1 MAYGISNT
9 EERTDS
15 DVINACASR
24 LLDAVQKNL
33 LLNPHAHRTKTNRR
47 RKNTEHSMT
56 SPSPVVGDWYRRPG
70 GALFEVVAIDRDD
83 ATVEVQ
89 HFDGTLEEVELESW
103 AEQEFEAA
111 QAPEDW
117 TGSVDV
123 DSEDYEA
130 EREVSSGTLWTD
142 PLTSLDRS
150 EASGYSEWPSPRD
163 L

>member
-1 MAYGISNT
+1 
-9 EERTDS
+9 
-15 DVINACASR
+15 
-24 LLDAVQKNL
+24 
-33 LLNPHAHRTKTNRR
+33 
-47 RKNTEHSMT
+47 MT
-56 SPSPVVGDWYRRPG
+56 SPRPCFGELFRRPG
-70 GALFEVVAIDRDD
+70 GAVLDVVALAPHD

-89 HFDGTLEEVELESW
+89 HFDGTLEEVDLESW

-117 TGSVDV
+117 SGSVDV
-123 DSEDYEA
+123 DSEDYEPD
-130 EREVSSGTLWTD
+130 REVNSGTTWTD

>member
-1 MAYGISNT
+1 M
-9 EERTDS
+9 
-15 DVINACASR
+15 
-24 LLDAVQKNL
+24 LDALQKNF
-33 LLNPHAHRTKTNRR
+33 LLNPHAHRTKTIARTR
-47 RKNTEHSMT
+47 NTARSEIPEKRMT
-56 SPSPVVGDWYRRPG
+56 SPSPVVGEWYRRPG

-89 HFDGTLEEVELESW
+89 HFDGTLEEFDLDSW
-103 AEQEFEAA
+103 AEQEFEDA

-123 DSEDYEA
+123 DAEDYEA
-130 EREVSSGTLWTD
+130 DREVSSGATWTD
-142 PLTSLDRS
+142 PLMSLDRS